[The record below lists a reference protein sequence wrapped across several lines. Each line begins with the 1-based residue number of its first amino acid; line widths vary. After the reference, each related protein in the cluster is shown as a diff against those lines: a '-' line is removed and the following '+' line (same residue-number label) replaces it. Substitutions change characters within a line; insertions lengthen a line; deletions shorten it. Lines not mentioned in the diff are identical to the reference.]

1 MNTFD
6 PMAIAIDWL
15 DAYRE
20 ASLSITDL
28 YASDATLE
36 CGCNG
41 TRVATGKAAIAEY
54 WLRRFA
60 EKPAE
65 ALEELQSIEN
75 GIQVSYRVPN
85 GLVQAKLYFDETGKI
100 TRSACVPFSGAPY
113 LS

>member
-28 YASDATLE
+28 YASGATLE
-36 CGCNG
+36 CSCNG
-41 TRVATGKAAIAEY
+41 TCVASGKAAIAEY

-60 EKPAE
+60 EKPAG
-65 ALEELQSIEN
+65 ALEELQSIEK

-85 GLVQAKLYFDETGKI
+85 GLVQAKLFFDETGKI
-100 TRSACVPFSGAPY
+100 SRSACAPFSGAP
-113 LS
+113 